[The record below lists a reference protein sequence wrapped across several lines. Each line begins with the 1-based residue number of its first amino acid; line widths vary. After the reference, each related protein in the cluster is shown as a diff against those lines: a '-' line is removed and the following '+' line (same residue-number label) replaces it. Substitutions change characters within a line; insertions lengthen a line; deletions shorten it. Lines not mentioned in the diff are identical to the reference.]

1 MPGQLATRQNKGF
14 SRRAFILYIASFA
27 WLPKLKKKNGLT
39 YHSDAR
45 NTRRKRVIFCAML
58 VSFSLGNVKF
68 VKLQRTWKVVSHGQI
83 INNYSPKWR
92 WIAVGIYWGKYT
104 PTPRRIIV
112 LVYTIQV
119 NSNSQIVALF
129 SDEMGFARKALCGPR
144 EVPFLHYWAA
154 VIVPCDKHT
163 VQTAFQHSNGFPSI
177 NYWERRSEY
186 TCSEY
191 TWIETKTDPRWGNEH
206 SWISQGPFL
215 LIDALG
221 AFQSKCQ
228 KSRQRKK

>member
-1 MPGQLATRQNKGF
+1 
-14 SRRAFILYIASFA
+14 
-27 WLPKLKKKNGLT
+27 
-39 YHSDAR
+39 
-45 NTRRKRVIFCAML
+45 ML

-228 KSRQRKK
+228 KSRQRKKIRLIENLFHISPASFISHHSRTWPRVDSDGCKRLSKFFLEYLIIRQHSE